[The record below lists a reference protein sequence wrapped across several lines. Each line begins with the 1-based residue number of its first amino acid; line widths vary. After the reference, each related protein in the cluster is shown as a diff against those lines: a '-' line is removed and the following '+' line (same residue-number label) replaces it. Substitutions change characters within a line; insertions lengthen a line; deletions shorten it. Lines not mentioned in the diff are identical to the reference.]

1 MTAEIHIIRPQG
13 RLDSSTSP
21 HFEEEMLGAIGA
33 GAQKLLIDFSE
44 LNYISSAGLRVILLA
59 SKRVK
64 ANFGRLAL
72 CCISRQ
78 ISEVFDISGF
88 SKIFDIQ
95 PTHEAGIVRL
105 NE

>member
-1 MTAEIHIIRPQG
+1 MTAEIHIIRPRG
-13 RLDSSTSP
+13 RLDSSTNP
-21 HFEEEMLGAIGA
+21 HFEEMLGAIGA
-33 GAQKLLIDFSE
+33 GAQKLLIDFSD

-59 SKRVK
+59 SKKVK

-72 CCISRQ
+72 CCISTQ